1 MKKGWVIPTIVIV
14 LIVGGLLGL
23 VFLFSRVKSSIQ
35 YGFDFGSALDAI
47 VFLAVGGLIEY
58 AFSKRYS
65 DKRADTDLLL
75 GIVGEAKAALV
86 ALEKV
91 ALNYE
96 TGRTLTSKQQVALI
110 CASRDLSN
118 TVHSIEIGLRHC
130 KIRLDALEFDKV
142 KYARLELN
150 ESLTDSPFPGPYD
163 HSCIARIR
171 TATKAMRD
179 ELTRMAFAVNHR

>member
-1 MKKGWVIPTIVIV
+1 MKKGWAIPFIVIV
-14 LIVGGLLGL
+14 LIAAGLLGL
-23 VFLFSRVKSSIQ
+23 VLLFCTVKSKIQ
-35 YGFDFGSALDAI
+35 YSFDFGSAADAI

-96 TGRTLTSKQQVALI
+96 TGRTLTSKQQVDLI

-118 TVHSIEIGLRHC
+118 TVRSIEVGLRHC
-130 KIRLDALEFDKV
+130 KIQLEALDFDKV
-142 KYARLELN
+142 KDARVELN

-163 HSCIARIR
+163 YGCIVRIR
-171 TATKAMRD
+171 TATKEMRD